1 MSEVK
6 DIFKPDN
13 KTINQIFRDSDAFY
27 HMPIYQRPYSWDK
40 ERVEQLWFDIVEAF
54 KNNQEDSTLDSNY
67 FLGSIVVVKNAKGF
81 EVVDGQQRLTTLTIL
96 FCTLRDMG
104 LDIAAKYKALIDAC
118 IKDAIE
124 DKERLVLTT
133 HLNNQANFEETVLNG
148 VNLGASKKELENNRF
163 LQNALFFKDVIQQSL
178 KTDSEYFIN
187 DINAFVEY
195 FFNNVT
201 LIRIVCFDEGF
212 AIKLFSVL
220 NDRGL
225 DLTPA
230 DIIKAYLLQHLDE
243 TKRGSFIEV
252 WKRIEN
258 TASLSGESVQSIF
271 NLYLYFLKAEN
282 PRKSLQDEL
291 KEQFKGKNAQQI
303 ILDVEKYAKVV
314 LEINSNTKDK
324 DISLLRYVNHS
335 IYWKT
340 ILASAIHTNYNDFDG
355 LKLLLRKYYYQ
366 SWIAGGTLNRIKQ
379 TSFNIIRK
387 VKNNEPLE
395 NIKSVV
401 KENLDKYQFYT
412 DFLKNENMYWM
423 NWHKP
428 LLLAVE
434 YFQQDDREYIPITRD
449 LHTEHILPKEWNRED
464 LNWKDSFTT
473 EDSSKYLN
481 SLGNLTLLSG
491 VKNIQVSN
499 RNFSDK
505 REVYNGKG
513 IDGKTSFE
521 ITKAIL
527 EDNTEWTIEKI
538 QDRAEWMEGKIKT
551 LFVI

>member
-104 LDIAAKYKALIDAC
+104 LDIAPKYKALIDAC

-148 VNLGASKKELENNRF
+148 VNLSASKKELENNRF
-163 LQNALFFKDVIQQSL
+163 LQNALFFKDVIHQSL

-243 TKRGSFIEV
+243 TKRESFIEV

-412 DFLKNENMYWM
+412 DFLKNENIYWM

-464 LNWKDSFTT
+464 LNWKDSFTI

-491 VKNIQVSN
+491 VKNIQASN
-499 RNFSDK
+499 RNFSGK

-538 QDRAEWMEGKIKT
+538 QDRSNWMEGKIKT
-551 LFVI
+551 LFAI

>member
-1 MSEVK
+1 MTEVK

-104 LDIAAKYKALIDAC
+104 LEIAPKYKALIDAC

-148 VNLGASKKELENNRF
+148 VNLSASKKELENNRF

-340 ILASAIHTNYNDFDG
+340 ILASAIHTDYYDFDG

-379 TSFNIIRK
+379 TSFNVIRK
-387 VKNNEPLE
+387 VKNNEPLDH
-395 NIKSVV
+395 IKSVI

-412 DFLKNENMYWM
+412 DFLQNENMYWM

-464 LNWKDSFTT
+464 LNWKDSFTI

-491 VKNIQVSN
+491 VKNIQASN

-538 QDRAEWMEGKIKT
+538 QDRADWMEGKIKT
-551 LFVI
+551 LFAI

>member
-148 VNLGASKKELENNRF
+148 VNLSATKKELENNRF

-178 KTDSEYFIN
+178 KTDSEYFIS

-395 NIKSVV
+395 NIKSVI
-401 KENLDKYQFYT
+401 KENLDKYQLYT

-434 YFQQDDREYIPITRD
+434 YFQQDDREYIPIARD

-464 LNWKDSFTT
+464 LNWKDSFTI

-491 VKNIQVSN
+491 VKNIQASN

-521 ITKAIL
+521 ITKVIL

-538 QDRAEWMEGKIKT
+538 QDRADWMEGKIKT
-551 LFVI
+551 LFAI

>member
-1 MSEVK
+1 
-6 DIFKPDN
+6 
-13 KTINQIFRDSDAFY
+13 
-27 HMPIYQRPYSWDK
+27 MPIYQRPYSWDK

-104 LDIAAKYKALIDAC
+104 LDIAPKYKALIDAC

-163 LQNALFFKDVIQQSL
+163 LQNALFLKDVIKQSL

-291 KEQFKGKNAQQI
+291 KEQFKGKNTQQI

-412 DFLKNENMYWM
+412 DFLKNENIYWM

-464 LNWKDSFTT
+464 LNWKDSFTI

-491 VKNIQVSN
+491 VKNIQASN

-538 QDRAEWMEGKIKT
+538 QDRADWMEGKIKT